1 MAAKRHPRTG
11 FLHVI
16 EPEYVLIPAGY
27 RNQFGHPHQDVLL
40 RYQQIKAKWLTS
52 ADSGAITISV
62 KNGSWVVQPMRDT
75 DSKYWNF
82 K

>member
-1 MAAKRHPRTG
+1 MAAKRHPPLS

-62 KNGSWVVQPMRDT
+62 KRRFMGRAADA
-75 DSKYWNF
+75 
-82 K
+82 